1 MAVVAD
7 AGYEDTAAMSS
18 RTASLLAWS
27 VWALCLI
34 LAALALL
41 FQYMSNPSRLP
52 EGLSYTAPFLAFATV
67 GVLVVSRRPEN
78 RIGWIFCVV
87 GLSNL
92 AYALALKYT
101 VYALV
106 MRPGSLPGGEVA
118 AWLATGWIATLGWGL
133 MAAFVPLLFPTGRLP
148 SSRWRPVAWL
158 AAVVLG
164 LEVAVLA
171 LMPGPVAPAIANPL
185 GIEGAAGV
193 LGLLEGVA
201 MPLLIAL
208 MVASVTSLVLRFRRS
223 EGEERQQIKW
233 FAYSVALLAIS
244 VILGVVPGFVP
255 IPELGS
261 YANPLQLL
269 GVTSIPLATGIAV
282 LRYRLYDIDLVI
294 NRTLVYGT
302 LTASLVLVY
311 LGSVVGS
318 QYLLRALTGQESQL
332 AVVASTL
339 VIAALFNPLRRR
351 IQELVDRRFYRRKY
365 DAAKTLESFSGRL
378 RDAADP
384 GRLEADLLS
393 VVRETVQP
401 EHLSLW
407 MRPAG
412 ERMRSDG

>member
-67 GVLVVSRRPEN
+67 GVLIVSRRPEN

-133 MAAFVPLLFPTGRLP
+133 MATFVPLLFPTGRLP
-148 SSRWRPVAWL
+148 SARWRPVAWL

-193 LGLLEGVA
+193 LGLLEGVG

-244 VILGVVPGFVP
+244 VILGVVPSFVP

-294 NRTLVYGT
+294 NRTLVYGA
-302 LTASLVLVY
+302 LTAALVTAYVASIVAL
-311 LGSVVGS
+311 
-318 QYLLRALTGQESQL
+318 QYLFRTLSGGTSQL

-339 VIAALFNPLRRR
+339 IIAALFSPLRRG
-351 IQELVDRRFYRRKY
+351 IQGFIDRRFYRKKY
-365 DAAKTLESFSGRL
+365 DAKGTLEAFSVKL
-378 RDAADP
+378 RDETDLD
-384 GRLEADLLS
+384 RLGDELVS
-393 VVRETVQP
+393 VVSGAMQP
-401 EHLSLW
+401 EHASLW
-407 MRPAG
+407 LRRTDATG
-412 ERMRSDG
+412 RR